1 MKIAVSII
9 GCRQVSPDD
18 YQRQV
23 TTGLF
28 DSSATVDQILSQ
40 MGTKDISGLIFSI
53 ANEEAD
59 HDNEI

>member
-53 ANEEAD
+53 ANEGVN
-59 HDNEI
+59 HDNET